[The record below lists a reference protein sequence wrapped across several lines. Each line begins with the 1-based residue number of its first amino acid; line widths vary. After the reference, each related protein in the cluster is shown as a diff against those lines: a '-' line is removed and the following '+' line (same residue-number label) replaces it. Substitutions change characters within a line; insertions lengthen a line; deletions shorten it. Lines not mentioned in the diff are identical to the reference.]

1 MSVFLRCS
9 PFTIIA
15 SCVGETLDEEEE
27 IASYLKPICS
37 LLKNNYLLSNDTH
50 GLQSQLTVAASG
62 RKYFY
67 LPHICCEFCS
77 QQTITVINANSIS
90 SASYPSYCQQL
101 WGDTEN
107 SGWTTDASDTIHY
120 YKLIM
125 KNWFSYSMQS
135 YSRYWFIYR
144 NCV

>member
-1 MSVFLRCS
+1 MWVFLRCS

-27 IASYLKPICS
+27 IATYLKPICS

-67 LPHICCEFCS
+67 LPHICCEFG
-77 QQTITVINANSIS
+77 
-90 SASYPSYCQQL
+90 YKKLLPSFL
-101 WGDTEN
+101 WPAVTQN
-107 SGWTTDASDTIHY
+107 WLNHRRDTIHY
-120 YKLIM
+120 CIKL
-125 KNWFSYSMQS
+125 
-135 YSRYWFIYR
+135 
-144 NCV
+144 

>member
-1 MSVFLRCS
+1 MWVFLRCS

-67 LPHICCEFCS
+67 LPHIWS
-77 QQTITVINANSIS
+77 LVTKN
-90 SASYPSYCQQL
+90 YCHPFYGQQL
-101 WGDTEN
+101 LRTG
-107 SGWTTDASDTIHY
+107 
-120 YKLIM
+120 
-125 KNWFSYSMQS
+125 
-135 YSRYWFIYR
+135 
-144 NCV
+144 